1 MTNNQNEVD
10 LPSSRVGLQRRFW
23 AFQLRILHECY
34 ASDDY
39 WNQTERAYWHLRQE
53 LRKRRRLQRVAR
65 HERDSHVFW
74 DKIKEEAEWFG
85 PSLKGQDLS
94 KYSKRAVRA
103 SMATIRRNP
112 HALLHPELFLPERF
126 ADAVGDKAAFE
137 RLLTDLAQIR
147 SGRPGDKPLP
157 EHLMVEA
164 QDLRDLEAGRDLQS
178 PAQMAARVFGRKYR
192 KALSYQKT
200 KYQEYVTNIR
210 AGYNR

>member
-10 LPSSRVGLQRRFW
+10 LPSSRVGLRKRFW
-23 AFQLRILHECY
+23 AFHLRILHECY

-39 WNQTERAYWHLRQE
+39 WNQTERAYRHLGQE

-65 HERDSHVFW
+65 YEKDSHVFW

-85 PSLKGQDLS
+85 PPLKEQDLS

-103 SMATIRRNP
+103 WMGTIRRNP
-112 HALLHPELFLPERF
+112 HILLHPELFLPERF
-126 ADAVGDKAAFE
+126 ADAVGGKAAFE
-137 RLLTDLAQIR
+137 RFLTDLAQIR
-147 SGRPGDKPLP
+147 SGRPGEKPLP
-157 EHLMVEA
+157 EHLMIEA
-164 QDLRDLEAGRDLQS
+164 QDLHDLEAGRDLRS
-178 PAQMAARVFGRKYR
+178 PAQMAVRVFGIKYR
-192 KALSYQKT
+192 KALPYQKT